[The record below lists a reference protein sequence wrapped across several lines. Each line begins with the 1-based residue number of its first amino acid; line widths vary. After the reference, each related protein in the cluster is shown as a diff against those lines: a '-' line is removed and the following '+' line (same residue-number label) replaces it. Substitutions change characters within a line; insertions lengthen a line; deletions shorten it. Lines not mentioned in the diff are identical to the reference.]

1 MLMKIMT
8 FTAVSLVIT
17 VLIALGLIVSDRPK
31 RFTQSEESNGLSFE
45 STVARG
51 FDNVPEQVGIA
62 TENGWDMPLWHAGRN
77 QTIVDHGARVWLG
90 RSAI

>member
-17 VLIALGLIVSDRPK
+17 ALIALGLIVSDRPK

-62 TENGWDMPLWHAGRN
+62 TENGWDMPVRRYGTQDATKPLL
-77 QTIVDHGARVWLG
+77 IMVHGSG
-90 RSAI
+90 